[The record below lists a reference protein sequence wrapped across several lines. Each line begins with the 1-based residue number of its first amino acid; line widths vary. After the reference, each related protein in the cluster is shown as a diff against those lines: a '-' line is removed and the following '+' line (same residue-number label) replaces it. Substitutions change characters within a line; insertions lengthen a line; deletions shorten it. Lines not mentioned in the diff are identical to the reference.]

1 MCLIRIANSDLGH
14 HVTIK
19 AKLKDP
25 FHGQST
31 STTLLVNKYLYFHNT
46 IIVYGVSGAVNNN
59 SGSIAIVV
67 LKNENRVVFTE
78 VGRGLEHASW
88 RFSIHTRM

>member
-1 MCLIRIANSDLGH
+1 MCLIRIVNNDLGH

-31 STTLLVNKYLYFHNT
+31 STTLLVNKYLYGHNT
-46 IIVYGVSGAVNNN
+46 IIVSGVSGAVNND

-67 LKNENRVVFTE
+67 LKKKKKMRTS
-78 VGRGLEHASW
+78 LCSLK
-88 RFSIHTRM
+88 